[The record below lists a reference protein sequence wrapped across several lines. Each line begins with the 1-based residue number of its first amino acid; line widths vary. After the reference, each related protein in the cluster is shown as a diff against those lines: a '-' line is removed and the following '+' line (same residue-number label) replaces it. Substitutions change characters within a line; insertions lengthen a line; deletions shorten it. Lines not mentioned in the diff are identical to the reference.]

1 MSEGPAF
8 VAWFWQCW
16 AVSWDVI
23 KTLRTGCLLHGKG
36 VLDGAGIWGC
46 QFGQGIDGKLR
57 TEILPF
63 IYTLYVQCVRL
74 AKLTY
79 NLEAGVY
86 EPAQ

>member
-1 MSEGPAF
+1 MVLGF
-8 VAWFWQCW
+8 G
-16 AVSWDVI
+16 AVSLA
-23 KTLRTGCLLHGKG
+23 KAR
-36 VLDGAGIWGC
+36 
-46 QFGQGIDGKLR
+46 DGKLG